1 MTKLKLSVIA
11 DEKPVKITLEVP
23 AELERDLRQY
33 AEILAQQENAPVV
46 DRGRLIVAMV
56 QRFIQ
61 TDRGF
66 SRSRRS
72 SSPPRSRE

>member
-1 MTKLKLSVIA
+1 MTKLKLGAIS

-23 AELERDLRQY
+23 AELERDLRRY
-33 AEILAQQENAPVV
+33 AEILAQQENVPVV
-46 DRGRLIVAMV
+46 DPGRLIVAMV

-72 SSPPRSRE
+72 SSSLRSRE